1 MDDPRMEA
9 ATVMEHAD
17 CLYDESAVEVAL
29 VDMANKINRDMAD
42 SNAVVICVMNGGLV
56 ASGLLLPRLR
66 FPLRLD
72 YMHAS
77 RYRERT
83 LGDDLHWKVNPT
95 QVLAGTDVLIID
107 DILDEGYTLEAIIR
121 FCREQSP
128 ASVRAAVLVQK
139 AHDRGVH
146 PQVDYVGLNVP
157 DRYVFGYGMDYK
169 GYWRNAPGIYA
180 VQEHNTQKTGS

>member
-1 MDDPRMEA
+1 
-9 ATVMEHAD
+9 
-17 CLYDESAVEVAL
+17 
-29 VDMANKINRDMAD
+29 
-42 SNAVVICVMNGGLV
+42 
-56 ASGLLLPRLR
+56 
-66 FPLRLD
+66 
-72 YMHAS
+72 
-77 RYRERT
+77 
-83 LGDDLHWKVNPT
+83 
-95 QVLAGTDVLIID
+95 VLIID

-128 ASVRAAVLVQK
+128 ASVRAGVLVQK